1 MRTTVT
7 IRDELYDAIRR
18 KAFEE
23 RRSLGD
29 IVNELIAAG
38 LDASPSSRPRPLGVF
53 AGQIK
58 VTDDFDDELNDFADA
73 IDESIELRPY

>member
-18 KAFEE
+18 RAFEE
-23 RRSLGD
+23 RRTLGD

-38 LDASPSSRPRPLGVF
+38 LDTSASSRTRTLGAF
-53 AGQIK
+53 TGQI
-58 VTDDFDDELNDFADA
+58 
-73 IDESIELRPY
+73 